1 MRRRPIALAVIAV
14 IAACG
19 GAACGPDLPERMW
32 RSENVRYFSR
42 TGDGDVCPAI
52 LGQLEEHGQ
61 VIADLLQIDRTLVS
75 YYKFDG
81 LGDFAANAECGA
93 GAAGCAPN
101 ASVRSPAGFDRHE
114 LIHAYLAPYGRP
126 PWLLTEGAAVALSC
140 ERTPRPSGSWRDSY
154 DAPHSSTALYAAGGW
169 LVGYMLR
176 MFRATWMVQ
185 LYNVVP
191 SNATADEFADAFAKQ
206 YKMKIDDVWAAAIS
220 EAQAPMRCVWE
231 CSRPELALDQPAR
244 PLEAPCGTGSTQLS
258 VELPAGSVTRWRV
271 EGDGRFFLRSCA
283 GDDEPAISVSG
294 GTGAGELLA
303 PLVAGHYFVDAY
315 VEPNGTPTLA
325 ATTNALPQL
334 SAIDCATASA
344 VPDDVAAL
352 GNLSIFYPSSV
363 GSQFTSL
370 ATGTDRPTNLTVV
383 SEDAVAS
390 FDLCTSCDTQS
401 CAHGTAGSGLGA
413 PNLPAGSILSVPPGP
428 ARTVTFN
435 WF

>member
-1 MRRRPIALAVIAV
+1 MRRAPIALVVIACV
-14 IAACG
+14 G

-61 VIADLLQIDRTLVS
+61 VIADLLRIERTLVS

-81 LGDFAANAECGA
+81 LDDFDANADCGA

-140 ERTPRPSGSWRDSY
+140 QRTPRPSGSWRDY
-154 DAPHSSTALYAAGGW
+154 YHAPHSSTALYSAGGW
-169 LVGYMLR
+169 LVAYMLR

-191 SNATADEFADAFAKQ
+191 SNATADEFAVAFEKQ
-206 YKMKIDDVWAAAIS
+206 YKMTIDEVWAAAIGQS
-220 EAQAPMRCVWE
+220 QAPMRCVWE
-231 CSRPELALDQPAR
+231 CGRPELALDQPAR
-244 PLEAPCGTGSTQLS
+244 TLAAPCTTGSTQLS
-258 VELPAGSVTRWRV
+258 VDLPAGSVTRWRL
-271 EGDGRFFLRSCA
+271 EGDGRFFLRSCE
-283 GDDEPAISVSG
+283 GNDEPAISVSG
-294 GTGAGELLA
+294 RTGAGELLA
-303 PLVAGHYFVDAY
+303 PLVAGHYFIDAY

-325 ATTNALPQL
+325 ATANALPEL
-334 SAIDCATASA
+334 SSIDCAAGSA

-363 GSQFTSL
+363 GSRFTRL
-370 ATGTDRPTNLTVV
+370 ATGTDRLTQMMVF
-383 SEDAVAS
+383 SEDPTAAL
-390 FDLCTSCDTQS
+390 DLCTSCDTQS
-401 CAHGTAGSGLGA
+401 CAHATVDHPLGTQS
-413 PNLPAGSILSVPPGP
+413 LPAASILSVPPGA
-428 ARTVTFN
+428 ARTATFY

>member
-1 MRRRPIALAVIAV
+1 MRRAPITLVI
-14 IAACG
+14 IACLG

-81 LGDFAANAECGA
+81 LNDFDANADCG
-93 GAAGCAPN
+93 GAAGGCAPN

-140 ERTPRPSGSWRDSY
+140 ERTPRPSGSWRDYY
-154 DAPHSSTALYAAGGW
+154 DAPHSSTALYGAGGW

-185 LYNVVP
+185 LYNAVP
-191 SNATADEFADAFAKQ
+191 SNATADEFADAFKNQ
-206 YKMKIDDVWAAAIS
+206 YKMAIDDVWAAAIGQ
-220 EAQAPMRCVWE
+220 AQAPMRCVWE
-231 CSRPELALDQPAR
+231 CSRPELTLDQPAR
-244 PLEAPCGTGSTQLS
+244 TLAAPCTTGSVQLS
-258 VELPAGSVTRWRV
+258 VDLPAGSVTRWRV
-271 EGDGRFFLRSCA
+271 EGDGRFFLRSCE
-283 GDDEPAISVSG
+283 GNDEPAVSVSG

-303 PLVAGHYFVDAY
+303 PLVGGPYFIDAY
-315 VEPNGTPTLA
+315 VEPGGTPTLA
-325 ATTNALPQL
+325 ATTNALPEL
-334 SAIDCATASA
+334 SSIDCAAVSS

-352 GNLSIFYPSSV
+352 YNLSIFYPSSV
-363 GSQFTSL
+363 GARFTRL
-370 ATGTDRPTNLTVV
+370 ATGTDRPTQMMVTSKDPTAAL
-383 SEDAVAS
+383 
-390 FDLCTSCDTQS
+390 DLCTSCDTQS
-401 CAHGTAGSGLGA
+401 CAQATVHSGLGA
-413 PNLPAGSILSVPPGP
+413 PTLPAGSILSVPPGE
-428 ARTVTFN
+428 ARTATFY

>member
-1 MRRRPIALAVIAV
+1 MRRAPIALAVIAA
-14 IAACG
+14 IG

-52 LGQLEEHGQ
+52 LGQLEEHAQ
-61 VIADLLQIDRTLVS
+61 VIAALLQIDRTLVS

-81 LGDFAANAECGA
+81 LNDFDANAECGA

-140 ERTPRPSGSWRDSY
+140 ERQPRPSGSWRDYY
-154 DAPHSSTALYAAGGW
+154 DAPHSSTAIYSAGGW

-191 SNATADEFADAFAKQ
+191 SNATADEFADAFQKQ

-231 CSRPELALDQPAR
+231 CSRPELTLDQPAQT
-244 PLEAPCGTGSTQLS
+244 LAAPCGTGSTQLS
-258 VELPAGSVTRWRV
+258 VDLPAGSVTRWRV

-283 GDDEPAISVSG
+283 GNDEPQSSVSG

-303 PLVAGHYFVDAY
+303 PLVAGQYFVDAY

-334 SAIDCATASA
+334 SAIDCAAAAA

-352 GNLSIFYPSSV
+352 SDLSIFYPGSV

-383 SEDAVAS
+383 SEDATAA

-401 CAHGTAGSGLGA
+401 CAHGTAHSGLGA